1 MTDIQSWLDSTAI
14 GELRDSLNFRGVP
27 GSGAGASVPSQSGTR
42 GSAIVDYRCLAG
54 LEFYKQS
61 HFLGTGNARNNARDN
76 TGDPLWSTNS
86 NNDLSLILTT
96 LSHRRGPQGAH
107 TEAIPVFGVM
117 MIGRQAATTL
127 PRDVFGGIPSSITLI
142 SGTYAWRLPIAATT
156 ARQGP
161 SGRIVTAPSN
171 TLRDWQPRYDYG
183 STVTPATD
191 RYGYGWLSGGDTDD
205 DPVVFGSRF
214 ERNPP
219 TATVYQMACNYLM
232 SELGTVPTDG
242 GATLINLLLANYAT
256 FRVYDFTIQTPGG
269 TAVPSAMP
277 RSLSNT
283 TGGYITDAIIEPIQA
298 QRIEGRAEFQTAY
311 DATVNRGFAI
321 SSIPSTAF
329 RTTPGALAFTV
340 AVTPASAD
348 IDGLGWD
355 YMNGNLGL
363 LATKAGEYT
372 LTITASLN
380 VNPSYVAVQT
390 ITITATE

>member
-14 GELRDSLNFRGVP
+14 GELRDALNFRGVP
-27 GSGAGASVPSQSGTR
+27 GAGAGASVPSQSGTR

-61 HFLGTGNARNNARDN
+61 RFLGTGNARNNARDN
-76 TGDPLWSTNS
+76 TGDPLWASNA

-96 LSHRRGPQGAH
+96 LSHRRGPQGTH
-107 TEAIPVFGVM
+107 TEAIPVFGLM

-156 ARQGP
+156 ATQGP

-277 RSLSNT
+277 RSLSGSTSGN
-283 TGGYITDAIIEPIQA
+283 ITDAIIEPIQSE
-298 QRIEGRAEFQTAY
+298 RIETRAEFQTEY
-311 DATVNRGFAI
+311 PVKVGTIQTIG
-321 SSIPSTAF
+321 SIPATAF
-329 RTTPGALAFTV
+329 RTTPGALLYTV
-340 AVTPASAD
+340 AITPASGD
-348 IDGLGWD
+348 IDGLT
-355 YMNGNLGL
+355 YTCL
-363 LATKAGEYT
+363 LYT
-372 LTITASLN
+372 S
-380 VNPSYVAVQT
+380 PSPRD
-390 ITITATE
+390 